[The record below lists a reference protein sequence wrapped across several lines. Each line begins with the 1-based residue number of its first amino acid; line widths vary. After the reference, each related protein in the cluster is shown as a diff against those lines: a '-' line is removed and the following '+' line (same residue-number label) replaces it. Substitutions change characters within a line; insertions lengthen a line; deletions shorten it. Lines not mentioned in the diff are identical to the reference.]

1 MHAHRA
7 QECVAFGRHLGAGSR
22 QFQDFE
28 DYLLPTAAFEALL
41 HSDSLPLAIAGSFDR
56 YWTERGTLLRDE
68 LQKVDGL
75 AARHELPAADFVD
88 GVLKVTPLT
97 SGVPEEA
104 EAVAPRQN
112 YRPASGSGSLPWCRN
127 RTRDRD

>member
-1 MHAHRA
+1 MPR
-7 QECVAFGRHLGAGSR
+7 GS
-22 QFQDFE
+22 
-28 DYLLPTAAFEALL
+28 AAFEALL
-41 HSDSLPLAIAGSFDR
+41 RSDSLPVVTAGSFDR

-112 YRPASGSGSLPWCRN
+112 YRPASGSGSLDEVHRRLYPFEEGGASQRSRLVTHRHFGRCHQSRAQ
-127 RTRDRD
+127 